1 MSGSAPG
8 ASVIDIDGGIENWR
22 DLATRAATERRAIG
36 VSPDAWAQALE
47 AMGEHDTSIVIAA
60 ILRRGD
66 EIKSAG
72 GLTLPLKNVPQG

>member
-1 MSGSAPG
+1 M
-8 ASVIDIDGGIENWR
+8 
-22 DLATRAATERRAIG
+22 
-36 VSPDAWAQALE
+36 SPDAWAQALE